1 MTPAVPRP
9 AMARTANASRARGA
23 SVKSCM
29 VSSAVG
35 LPTYGG
41 EPRAD
46 WVDGCL
52 DPLPGAHEE
61 RLLVGCGEP
70 PAGSSVTA
78 LRSGFRPA
86 GAGSVTTARPPAAGL
101 NVPRLTG
108 FCPFL
113 MAQSWYVR
121 PDGAGGRSKAASTTR
136 PRARFQ

>member
-61 RLLVGCGEP
+61 RLLGGLRRAARGLFRHGAQVGLQAGGGRGRDDP
-70 PAGSSVTA
+70 P
-78 LRSGFRPA
+78 
-86 GAGSVTTARPPAAGL
+86 
-101 NVPRLTG
+101 
-108 FCPFL
+108 
-113 MAQSWYVR
+113 
-121 PDGAGGRSKAASTTR
+121 GAGGGVGAAAA
-136 PRARFQ
+136 PRGPPPLGGAETGSAA

>member
-1 MTPAVPRP
+1 MTLAVPRP
-9 AMARTANASRARGA
+9 GIARTANASRARGA

-61 RLLVGCGEP
+61 RLLGGLRRAARGLFRHGAQVGLQ
-70 PAGSSVTA
+70 AG
-78 LRSGFRPA
+78 GCP
-86 GAGSVTTARPPAAGL
+86 GPDDPPAA
-101 NVPRLTG
+101 PRGVEPSPAPGRLA
-108 FCPFL
+108 PL
-113 MAQSWYVR
+113 HR
-121 PDGAGGRSKAASTTR
+121 PKPGS
-136 PRARFQ
+136 

>member
-1 MTPAVPRP
+1 MTLAVPRP

-61 RLLVGCGEP
+61 RLLGGLRRAARGLFRHGAQVGLQ
-70 PAGSSVTA
+70 AGGC
-78 LRSGFRPA
+78 RERDD
-86 GAGSVTTARPPAAGL
+86 PPAARGGVGRAQAPRGL
-101 NVPRLTG
+101 PPLYG
-108 FCPFL
+108 PQL
-113 MAQSWYVR
+113 GR
-121 PDGAGGRSKAASTTR
+121 P
-136 PRARFQ
+136 PP

>member
-1 MTPAVPRP
+1 MTLAVPRP

-61 RLLVGCGEP
+61 RLLGGLRRAARGLFRHGAQVGLQ
-70 PAGSSVTA
+70 AGGG
-78 LRSGFRPA
+78 RGRD
-86 GAGSVTTARPPAAGL
+86 GRPAAGGGGETAPG
-101 NVPRLTG
+101 PRGL
-108 FCPFL
+108 PPPYWPEP
-113 MAQSWYVR
+113 AR
-121 PDGAGGRSKAASTTR
+121 PAPRSG
-136 PRARFQ
+136 PG

>member
-1 MTPAVPRP
+1 MAPAVPRP

-61 RLLVGCGEP
+61 RLLGGLRRAARGLFRHGAQVGLQ
-70 PAGSSVTA
+70 AGGCPG
-78 LRSGFRPA
+78 RDDRPA
-86 GAGSVTTARPPAAGL
+86 PGRGGETADAHRGL
-101 NVPRLTG
+101 SPLV
-108 FCPFL
+108 CPEL
-113 MAQSWYVR
+113 VR
-121 PDGAGGRSKAASTTR
+121 PA
-136 PRARFQ
+136 